1 MPAEAKF
8 SGFEQTNSTDRCWK
22 LLECLHKPKRSIAI
36 DGFVPIFGPKS
47 SLLNIHDLTAADR
60 YNLDS
65 FPSSLDLERS
75 SISLRIKR
83 LGAEW
88 FLVAAL
94 AIFLSSFCKTRCL
107 YTVYGDMITCDQVL
121 MRFTI
126 M

>member
-8 SGFEQTNSTDRCWK
+8 SGFKQTNSTDRCWK

-36 DGFVPIFGPKS
+36 YGFVPILGPKS
-47 SLLNIHDLTAADR
+47 SLLNLTAADR

-65 FPSSLDLERS
+65 FPSSLDLKRS
-75 SISLRIKR
+75 SISLRIIKR
-83 LGAEW
+83 LSAEW

-94 AIFLSSFCKTRCL
+94 AVFLSSFCKMRCL
-107 YTVYGDMITCDQVL
+107 YTVYGDMITCDQDL

>member
-94 AIFLSSFCKTRCL
+94 AIFLSSFCKTRCW
-107 YTVYGDMITCDQVL
+107 YTVYGDMITCDQDL

>member
-8 SGFEQTNSTDRCWK
+8 SGFKQTNSTDRCWK
-22 LLECLHKPKRSIAI
+22 LLERLHKPKRSIAI

-65 FPSSLDLERS
+65 FPSSFDLERS
-75 SISLRIKR
+75 SISLRIIKR

-88 FLVAAL
+88 FFGSCLGR
-94 AIFLSSFCKTRCL
+94 FLEL
-107 YTVYGDMITCDQVL
+107 L
-121 MRFTI
+121 L
-126 M
+126 